1 MKPDRPATGRG
12 AEDLSSGP
20 RLGLCQILAQRR
32 ESAQPRTPSSEGL
45 PLARAPITRLPIRL
59 LTRQ

>member
-12 AEDLSSGP
+12 AEDLSGP